1 MWDAHPVLLSHFFPN
16 VFLAFRFYSFFL
28 FFFFFFG
35 FYAFGLDNDSCVRV
49 RSAQGTLPTE
59 GKSYGPSRQ
68 GCVEAQRARR
78 RARRPG
84 GRGGVS
90 DGGILPRTPS
100 AFFYRCCD
108 RCCSLLFSRARTFLH
123 RHCPRSPRADGSRQ
137 TSRRPASSGRA
148 GAGGSRRPRPRT
160 PSKLSRIP

>member
-28 FFFFFFG
+28 FFFFF
-35 FYAFGLDNDSCVRV
+35 YAFSLDNDSCVRV

-59 GKSYGPSRQ
+59 GKSYRPSRQ

-100 AFFYRCCD
+100 AFFYRS
-108 RCCSLLFSRARTFLH
+108 CCSCCSSHTFLH

-137 TSRRPASSGRA
+137 TSRRPAGSGRA